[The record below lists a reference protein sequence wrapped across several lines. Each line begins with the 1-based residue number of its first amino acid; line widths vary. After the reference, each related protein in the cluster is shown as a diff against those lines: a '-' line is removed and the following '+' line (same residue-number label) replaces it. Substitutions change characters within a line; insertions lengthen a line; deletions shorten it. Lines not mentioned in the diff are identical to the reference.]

1 MIDKVEKGLEL
12 CSASNDTKYC
22 FQCPYNCETHCIECL
37 AQNALDILIKLQS
50 ENEALKAELGAAQ
63 QHLQKENESLKAQLQ
78 AAEQAINTMK
88 AKLRAAGLYHN

>member
-1 MIDKVEKGLEL
+1 MIDEVEKGLEL

-37 AQNALDILIKLQS
+37 AQNALDILTKLQS
-50 ENEALKAELGAAQ
+50 ENEA
-63 QHLQKENESLKAQLQ
+63 LKAQLQ